1 VAYGNNTEEEA
12 SEEEPEEDLPEAEVW
27 VGDDLGSGEYG
38 EIEVLK
44 DGTRVAGEWMGVD
57 FEGETEAAD
66 TQPGIGAKASE
77 IPQAPMPGHQVFR
90 FPAPVKPPSAESQAS
105 KQSPSVSPLFPVQAS
120 VPGIG
125 AEDDAEGGEQ
135 RVPIHELDIIGWN
148 PSRSGHGRSIRFKLS
163 SPAPD
168 TGYMSRYYTWVP
180 EEKYEEWKRNFTIE
194 GAINASRNKARLL
207 AALRKRT
214 G

>member
-1 VAYGNNTEEEA
+1 MTYGNNTEE
-12 SEEEPEEDLPEAEVW
+12 
-27 VGDDLGSGEYG
+27 
-38 EIEVLK
+38 
-44 DGTRVAGEWMGVD
+44 D
-57 FEGETEAAD
+57 FEGGTETAG
-66 TQPGIGAKASE
+66 TQTGIGAQAPE
-77 IPQAPMPGHQVFR
+77 IPQASVPGHQVFR
-90 FPAPVKPPSAESQAS
+90 FPAPVKPPSTEAPALKQA
-105 KQSPSVSPLFPVQAS
+105 PSVSPLFPVQAS

-125 AEDDAEGGEQ
+125 AEEDAEGGEQ